1 MLPDDPDRLIAVL
14 APSELV
20 PALRRLTGPNVRVL
34 SVRDSK
40 GLEFD
45 HVVVVEPRLIVGEPA
60 AVEFDR
66 GLRDLYVALTRATQ
80 TLTVVASGSLPRA
93 LRALEA

>member
-1 MLPDDPDRLIAVL
+1 ML
-14 APSELV
+14 APSSLV
-20 PALRRLTGPNVRVL
+20 APLRRLTSPSVRVM

-45 HVVVVEPRLIVGEPA
+45 HVIVVEPGLIVGEPA
-60 AVEFDR
+60 EVEFDR

-80 TLTVVASGSLPRA
+80 TLTVVTSGSLPRA
-93 LRALEA
+93 LRALEV